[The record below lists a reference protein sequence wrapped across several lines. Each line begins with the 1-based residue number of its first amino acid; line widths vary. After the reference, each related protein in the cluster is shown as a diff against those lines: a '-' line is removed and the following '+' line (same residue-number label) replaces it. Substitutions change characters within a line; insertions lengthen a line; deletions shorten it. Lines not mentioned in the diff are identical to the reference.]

1 METLIVYGLLALVSL
16 AMLRALLP
24 TRSVPPQIIY
34 VVAEPTREQGGMG
47 CVLPVV
53 VVVVIVVALR
63 MLALG

>member
-1 METLIVYGLLALVSL
+1 METLIVYGLLALVGL
-16 AMLRALLP
+16 AMLRVLLP

-34 VVAEPTREQGGMG
+34 VVAEPTQEQGGMG

-53 VVVVIVVALR
+53 VVVVIIVALR

>member
-1 METLIVYGLLALVSL
+1 METLIVYGLIALVGL

-34 VVAEPTREQGGMG
+34 VVTEPTQEQGGMG

-63 MLALG
+63 MLGL

>member
-1 METLIVYGLLALVSL
+1 
-16 AMLRALLP
+16 MLRALLP